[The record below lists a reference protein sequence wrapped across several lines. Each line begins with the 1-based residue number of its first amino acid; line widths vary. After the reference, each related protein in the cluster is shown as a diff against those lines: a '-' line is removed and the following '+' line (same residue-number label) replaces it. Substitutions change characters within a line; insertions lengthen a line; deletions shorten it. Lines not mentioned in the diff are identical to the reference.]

1 MRKSFWQRVLSHFC
15 SPVPNDFIV
24 SPFNIL
30 FLISVK
36 LFSRCHVHYLSP
48 QLHIDG
54 HSDFAL
60 PGYYNGLPVFRWP
73 ESEEDI
79 LRLMQK
85 NDVFI
90 IVRLSSS

>member
-1 MRKSFWQRVLSHFC
+1 M
-15 SPVPNDFIV
+15 
-24 SPFNIL
+24 IL

-36 LFSRCHVHYLSP
+36 SFSRCHVHYLSP